1 MDRDLTMMIYGAILG
16 VTSSLVTSLVT
27 SFFQYWL
34 ARQEYERRQREEE
47 SKQLRHIYLPTGS
60 EVIVINSQHRGENEL
75 DAPRSPAQTG
85 SIVLSVAVS
94 GFLVYR
100 TNNPSLSLAFAALLG
115 YLLTNRIIRLFKR

>member
-75 DAPRSPAQTG
+75 DTPRGPVQTG
-85 SIVLSVAVS
+85 SIVLSVVVS
-94 GFLVYR
+94 SFLVYR

-115 YLLTNRIIRLFKR
+115 FLLTNRIIRLFKR